1 MQKPRLS
8 AYAAFQKE
16 GDRLKDAMRRMS
28 FGDANSEVSKEWKS
42 MSDSEKK
49 K

>member
-8 AYAAFQKE
+8 AYVAFQKE
-16 GDRLKDAMRRMS
+16 GDRLKDTMRRMS
-28 FGDANSEVSKEWKS
+28 FGDAQSELSKEWKS
-42 MSDSEKK
+42 MSDSDKK